1 MQFGLDKCAKASFK
15 KGKLTKTTNVKLD
28 DTCVIQELAQEGTY
42 KYLGI
47 DEGNGI
53 KHAATKEKVR
63 KEYYRRIKMILKS
76 ELNSCNKI
84 TAINALAIPVVSY
97 SLNVINWQMK
107 EIRKMDAKTR
117 KLMTMYRMNHPKA
130 DVDRIYLPRKE
141 GGRGLMQL
149 EYTYKIS
156 VIGLDM
162 YLEKTKDRLLRQVYK
177 HDTKKKL
184 YSIHKDASKF
194 RQDIQLQVNVNG
206 NQETTPIAKRV
217 TLLKKDVKLQ
227 ILTNLKE
234 RWKGKPLHGQ
244 YPEKV
249 DKADVDKELTH
260 RWLQSSELKSE
271 TEGLIIA
278 AQDQSLATRYYQH
291 RIIKNGIDPKCRLCH
306 EFDESVEHI
315 VSGCPVLAK
324 KEYLERHDKALIY
337 VHWNICNYYQIDV
350 PNKWYDHKPEKV
362 VEGKDAT
369 ILWDMPI
376 ITDKE
381 IKANRPDIVIK
392 EKPTNMCMLI
402 DMAVPS
408 DRNIAAKEV
417 EKISK
422 YNDLEIEVSRMWK
435 TKTTV
440 TPLVI
445 GALGIIRKGVNRYIE
460 RIPGNIKVEELQK
473 IVLLGTAHILRRTLS
488 IT

>member
-1 MQFGLDKCAKASFK
+1 
-15 KGKLTKTTNVKLD
+15 
-28 DTCVIQELAQEGTY
+28 
-42 KYLGI
+42 
-47 DEGNGI
+47 
-53 KHAATKEKVR
+53 
-63 KEYYRRIKMILKS
+63 
-76 ELNSCNKI
+76 
-84 TAINALAIPVVSY
+84 
-97 SLNVINWQMK
+97 
-107 EIRKMDAKTR
+107 MDAKTR

-130 DVDRIYLPRKE
+130 DVDRIYPPRKE

-149 EYTYKIS
+149 EYTYKINI
-156 VIGLDM
+156 IGLDT
-162 YLEKTKDRLLRQVYK
+162 YLGKTKDRLLRQVYK
-177 HDTKKKL
+177 HDTNKKL

-194 RQDIQLQVNVNG
+194 RQDIQLQVNVNE

-217 TLLKKDVKLQ
+217 KSLKKDVKLQ

-244 YPEKV
+244 YPERA
-249 DKADVDKELTH
+249 DKADIDKELTH
-260 RWLQSSELKSE
+260 RWLQSLRLKSE

-278 AQDQSLATRYYQH
+278 AQDQSLATRYYLH

-337 VHWNICNYYQIDV
+337 VHWNICKYHQIDV
-350 PNKWYDHKPEKV
+350 RNKWYDHEPEKV

-408 DRNIAAKEV
+408 D
-417 EKISK
+417 
-422 YNDLEIEVSRMWK
+422 
-435 TKTTV
+435 
-440 TPLVI
+440 
-445 GALGIIRKGVNRYIE
+445 
-460 RIPGNIKVEELQK
+460 
-473 IVLLGTAHILRRTLS
+473 
-488 IT
+488 